1 MKQITAIIQPHR
13 LEAVEQA
20 LHAVSHLPGF
30 SIHASCGR
38 ARGQGDHRQ
47 FVSDEWNPDAHNRL
61 VLIMFCRDEHA
72 TELVDAICASAHTGN
87 RGDGMVA
94 VTELAELVRIR
105 TGERG
110 DAAA

>member
-1 MKQITAIIQPHR
+1 MLISTKHDQHQP
-13 LEAVEQA
+13 V
-20 LHAVSHLPGF
+20 VGVGVP
-30 SIHASCGR
+30 
-38 ARGQGDHRQ
+38 
-47 FVSDEWNPDAHNRL
+47 L
-61 VLIMFCRDEHA
+61 VGHELLILIMFCRDEHA
-72 TELVDAICASAHTGN
+72 AELVDAICKAAHTGN